1 MLTMSFIDG
10 FSEHFCYQIK
20 TQSIAVTGVD
30 DNDVTFFVQFQVHKY
45 FISHSYIVQGKDSK
59 SVNVFE
65 NLQIWIF
72 IQISFARGELIL
84 TSTSMISMPQ

>member
-20 TQSIAVTGVD
+20 TQSNAVTGVD
-30 DNDVTFFVQFQVHKY
+30 DDVTFFVQIQVHKY
-45 FISHSYIVQGKDSK
+45 FISHSYIVQGKGSE

-65 NLQIWIF
+65 KC
-72 IQISFARGELIL
+72 
-84 TSTSMISMPQ
+84 

>member
-20 TQSIAVTGVD
+20 TQSNAVTGVD
-30 DNDVTFFVQFQVHKY
+30 DNDDVTFFVQFQVHKY
-45 FISHSYIVQGKDSK
+45 FISHSYIVQGKGSK

-65 NLQIWIF
+65 KC
-72 IQISFARGELIL
+72 
-84 TSTSMISMPQ
+84 

>member
-20 TQSIAVTGVD
+20 TQSNAVTGVD
-30 DNDVTFFVQFQVHKY
+30 DDVTFFVQIQVHKY
-45 FISHSYIVQGKDSK
+45 FISHSYIVQGKGSK

-65 NLQIWIF
+65 KC
-72 IQISFARGELIL
+72 
-84 TSTSMISMPQ
+84 

>member
-20 TQSIAVTGVD
+20 NQSNAVTGVD
-30 DNDVTFFVQFQVHKY
+30 DDDVTFFVQIQVHKY
-45 FISHSYIVQGKDSK
+45 FISHSYIVQGKGSK

-65 NLQIWIF
+65 
-72 IQISFARGELIL
+72 EC
-84 TSTSMISMPQ
+84 